1 MFRPTIAN
9 PAQKRTLRPIYAQ
22 HQATPYGG
30 FLDPNWNRSFDILP
44 GSVMTRLTA
53 EVFTPYTTTASGT
66 TPGTTL
72 PVLPN
77 ANAKPFGLCAL
88 FIAPNLGIDE
98 VTATGTNLVSVWNGA
113 PDAVFEVI
121 APAFDTAA
129 NWSGLNPTD
138 GGRTLLTA
146 NNVGLL
152 TPTGAN
158 NFNAVAELVDVESVD
173 VILVRLNPFNFANN
187 TGTAPAVGA
196 S

>member
-44 GSVMTRLTA
+44 GSVLCRLTA
-53 EVFTPYTTTASGT
+53 EVFTPFTTGSSGT
-66 TPGTTL
+66 TVVSSGA
-72 PVLPN
+72 PVLPST
-77 ANAKPFGLCAL
+77 NAKPFGLSAL
-88 FIAPNLGIDE
+88 FIAPSLGIDE
-98 VTATGTNLVSVWNGA
+98 VTATGTNLVSVWNGSF
-113 PDAVFEVI
+113 DAVFEVV
-121 APAFDTAA
+121 APAFDVNA

-152 TPTGAN
+152 TPTGATN
-158 NFNAVAELVDVESVD
+158 YNAVAELVDVESTD
-173 VILVRLNPFNFANN
+173 VILIRLNPFNL
-187 TGTAPAVGA
+187 TSAVSVGN